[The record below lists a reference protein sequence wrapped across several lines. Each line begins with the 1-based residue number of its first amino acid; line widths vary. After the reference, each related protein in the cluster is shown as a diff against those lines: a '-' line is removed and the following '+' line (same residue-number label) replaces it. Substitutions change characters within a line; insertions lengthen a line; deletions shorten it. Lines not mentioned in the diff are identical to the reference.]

1 MASTTTMSAVVSSA
15 TMKMPAISLRCV
27 ASVEDAVEDVDAGI
41 MQWPR
46 RHGFDVGKYAT
57 I

>member
-1 MASTTTMSAVVSSA
+1 M
-15 TMKMPAISLRCV
+15 